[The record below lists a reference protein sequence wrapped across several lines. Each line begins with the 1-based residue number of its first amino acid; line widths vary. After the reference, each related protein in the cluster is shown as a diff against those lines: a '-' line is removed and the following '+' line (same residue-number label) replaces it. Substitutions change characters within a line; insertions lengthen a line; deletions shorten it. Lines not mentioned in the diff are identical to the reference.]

1 MASFFDGELSKSL
14 LVLAMASALA
24 ACGGESGGSDDDS
37 DTAEEEHDHE
47 GGRLLYSVGNAS
59 GISLYDQTN
68 EEAPFTE
75 TAITTSE
82 VGVDIVLA
90 SSGLTAA
97 MIDSGTLYLIDSG
110 LEHHD
115 DEEESNEAEEAH
127 NESPSKEAVTLEGTV
142 TDLVATHE
150 YISVVNGANSSVI
163 NPEDGSVVASF
174 SDVAHPTLAL
184 SGGHYLIFEDIDSM
198 TDITV
203 VEDDQSPLDPS
214 VSGSCASGVQ
224 ATAQTE
230 HLTQVLC
237 GNGTLLSFVAQEG
250 ETDTSFTLSQ
260 TENSGLENLVATA
273 SEYDVIAGWAA
284 DAPKLTLFKISEASV
299 VSADVTS
306 EVSLPAILDVAAL
319 TSDENDVLGVLG
331 SDGRFYALTF
341 HAEGTELE
349 IDDNDKFQLESGQTW
364 SSSNR
369 VLADSEAFIAI
380 NTENQTLY
388 FIDGHDEED
397 YHLHSSESGDENLA
411 ELTSA
416 VLAHV
421 QEEHGEE
428 GHDEEGHDH
437 D

>member
-1 MASFFDGELSKSL
+1 MASFFDSELSKSL

-47 GGRLLYSVGNAS
+47 GGRLLYSVDNAS

-97 MIDSGTLYLIDSG
+97 MVDNDKLYLIDSG
-110 LEHHD
+110 LEDHD
-115 DEEESNEAEEAH
+115 DEEGDDYGEEDHNEA
-127 NESPSKEAVTLEGTV
+127 PSSA
-142 TDLVATHE
+142 LVE
-150 YISVVNGANSSVI
+150 LSGNVSSVLATREYFSVLNGSNSTVI
-163 NPEDGSVVASF
+163 DAEDGDVIASF
-174 SDVAHPTLAL
+174 SAGYYPALAL
-184 SGGHYLIFEDIDSM
+184 TGDHYLIFESSDGAVN
-198 TDITV
+198 ITV
-203 VEDDQSPLDPS
+203 VESDQSPLTPS
-214 VSGSCASGVQ
+214 VTASCTGNIKD
-224 ATAQTE
+224 TAQTE

-237 GNGTLLSFVAQEG
+237 GNGTLLSFVAEEG

-306 EVSLPAILDVAAL
+306 EVSSPAILDVAAL

-331 SDGRFYALTF
+331 SDGRFFALTF

-397 YHLHSSESGDENLA
+397 YHLHSSASGDENLA

-421 QEEHGEE
+421 QEKHGEE